1 MENLNHSS
9 SINLDHTHIINLMEN
24 LNHSSSINHDH
35 THTINLDHFTYNKS
49 YGKS

>member
-1 MENLNHSS
+1 
-9 SINLDHTHIINLMEN
+9 MEN

-35 THTINLDHFTYNKS
+35 THTINFDHTSYNKS

>member
-1 MENLNHSS
+1 
-9 SINLDHTHIINLMEN
+9 MEN

-35 THTINLDHFTYNKS
+35 THTINFDHTSYNES

>member
-9 SINLDHTHIINLMEN
+9 SINLDHTHTIIHMEN
-24 LNHSSSINHDH
+24 LNHSPSINHDYAY
-35 THTINLDHFTYNKS
+35 TYNKS